1 MIVHDEIAS
10 TDFNSDN
17 RSDFLLL
24 SDKKRM
30 IINMQGR
37 PFDSV
42 DEMDQRY
49 PVRYCQHTSVD
60 N

>member
-1 MIVHDEIAS
+1 MRMIVHDEIAS

-30 IINMQGR
+30 IFKTPKWRIKWR
-37 PFDSV
+37 IITTF
-42 DEMDQRY
+42 
-49 PVRYCQHTSVD
+49 
-60 N
+60 